1 MKKGILLILTIFL
14 TYLANAQ
21 NCSCEDNFIWLKE
34 TFEKNDAGFQFSV
47 DKKGEQEYQKHSDS
61 YAQKVKSITSKQE
74 CAETLQQWLRFFREG
89 HLSLQLNGNTTS
101 STPEKFDSEKVKE
114 QFNSWPTYPYKK
126 VQFDAYISK
135 LTEPGLEGIWSD
147 PPYKFGI
154 KKVADQYIGFILEA
168 DGVYWRQ
175 SQIKFRISEDNDSL
189 SAVYYMRNHSERNF
203 ENVELVGKNH
213 LQIGFVTLKRIAP
226 EFKANEQ
233 DINIERQLR
242 FQSTS
247 APLFEK
253 LTDNTV
259 ILRIPSFS
267 YSEKELIDSL
277 IDLHFQEIISTEN
290 LIIDLRNN
298 GGGSDASFEQILPLT
313 YTNPIRTVG
322 VEFLSTPLNNQR
334 MLDFMNDP
342 DWTTEDKKW
351 AEESLRK
358 LNQHIGEFV
367 NLDSTAVTIETF
379 DTIYPYPK
387 NVGIIINEGNGSTT
401 EQFLLAAK
409 QSKKVKLFGTTTAGV
424 LDISNMYFTDS
435 PCEDFKLG
443 YSLSKSMRIPEMSI
457 DNKGI
462 QPDYYLDETISKFDW
477 ISFVISILNEIK

>member
-1 MKKGILLILTIFL
+1 MVKVFFRSFFLFWGIRVAVHCPIEMWKTQFTHVLGPSCCKCGFTRPSEAVPRSEPFKAVLGLLKLLSGYYPNFQKYQTLVLLLTFSTQKADGLLDRLTLWCIKKTTDKYMKKGILLILTIFL

-61 YAQKVKSITSKQE
+61 YAQKVKSISSKQE

-101 STPEKFDSEKVKE
+101 STPEKFDPEKVKE
-114 QFNSWPTYPYKK
+114 QFNSWPIYPYKK

-135 LTEPGLEGIWSD
+135 LTEPELEGIWSD

-189 SAVYYMRNHSERNF
+189 SAVYYMRNHTERNF
-203 ENVELVGKNH
+203 ENVKLVGKNH
-213 LQIGFVTLKRIAP
+213 LQIGFVTLKRLAP

-242 FQSTS
+242 IQSTS
-247 APLFEK
+247 VPLFEK

-277 IDLHFQEIISTEN
+277 IDLHFQ
-290 LIIDLRNN
+290 
-298 GGGSDASFEQILPLT
+298 
-313 YTNPIRTVG
+313 
-322 VEFLSTPLNNQR
+322 
-334 MLDFMNDP
+334 
-342 DWTTEDKKW
+342 
-351 AEESLRK
+351 
-358 LNQHIGEFV
+358 
-367 NLDSTAVTIETF
+367 
-379 DTIYPYPK
+379 
-387 NVGIIINEGNGSTT
+387 
-401 EQFLLAAK
+401 
-409 QSKKVKLFGTTTAGV
+409 
-424 LDISNMYFTDS
+424 
-435 PCEDFKLG
+435 
-443 YSLSKSMRIPEMSI
+443 
-457 DNKGI
+457 
-462 QPDYYLDETISKFDW
+462 
-477 ISFVISILNEIK
+477 